1 MEHLR
6 ESERQKC
13 SHTCLDMIIDQFNTM
28 LTGGAAIAALRL
40 HRGLLRSGVDS
51 TLWHG
56 QSAAQCSEPG
66 VRSTPWPQPAAST
79 REGVRRG
86 CDEAWR
92 AVSLRIE
99 REYYRRGRRR
109 RAGGFL
115 PVRLARRT
123 PWLPGVFQGD
133 VIHLHWINRLLD
145 HESFFATVPERI
157 PVVWTL
163 HDMTPL
169 TGGCG
174 HAEDCLGYTEACG
187 DCPLLARG
195 GSTDLSFKQL
205 AIKQRAITGVRL
217 HIVTPSRW
225 MADKVRRSSLM
236 RHVEVD
242 IIRNP
247 IDTHKFSPRDKREAR
262 RALGVPLEAR
272 CVLHVAHSLT
282 SKAKGCDEFLG
293 TLARLRDV
301 PGLLGLAG
309 GRGAID
315 TTSIGVPVRSL
326 GYLNDTEQLQL
337 AYSAADVFVMPS
349 HVENLPQT
357 IVEALACGTPTVA
370 FSVGGIPELLQE
382 GQTGFTV
389 PLRDVE
395 QMANR
400 VRWLLDHP
408 EERQRMGHEGTSL
421 IHRDYESDKTVRE
434 YIGLYERLAG
444 TA

>member
-1 MEHLR
+1 MNCRSNGKHQ
-6 ESERQKC
+6 ERAE
-13 SHTCLDMIIDQFNTM
+13 TVLVMIIDQFNTL
-28 LTGGAAIAALRL
+28 LTGGAAVAALRL

-56 QSAAQCSEPG
+56 QPAAQRSEPG
-66 VRSTPWPQPAAST
+66 LRTPWPQLSASVWD
-79 REGVRRG
+79 GVRRG

-92 AVSLRIE
+92 AVMLRME
-99 REYYRRGRRR
+99 REYYRRGPRRR
-109 RAGGFL
+109 KGGFL
-115 PVRLARRT
+115 PVRTARQT
-123 PWLPGVFQGD
+123 PWLPSVFKGD
-133 VIHLHWINRLLD
+133 VIHLHWISRLVD

-174 HAEDCLGYTEACG
+174 HAEDCIGYTDACG

-205 AIKQRAITGVRL
+205 AIKRRAIAGARL
-217 HIVTPSRW
+217 HVVTPSRW
-225 MADKVRRSSLM
+225 MADNVRRSSLM
-236 RHVEVD
+236 RHVELDV
-242 IIRNP
+242 IRNP
-247 IDTHKFSPRDKREAR
+247 IDMHHFSPLDKQEAR
-262 RALGVPLEAR
+262 RALGVPPDAP
-272 CVLHVAHSLT
+272 CVLHVAHSLN
-282 SKAKGCDEFLG
+282 SKPKGIDEFLG
-293 TLARLRDV
+293 TLARLRDI
-301 PGLLGLAG
+301 PGLLGLAC

-315 TTSIGVPVRSL
+315 STSVGVPVRAL
-326 GYLNDTEQLQL
+326 GYLHDAEQLRL

-370 FSVGGIPELLQE
+370 FSVGGIPELVQE
-382 GQTGFTV
+382 GQTGFLV
-389 PLRDVE
+389 PPRNVD

-408 EERQRMGHEGTSL
+408 EERQRMGHAGTTL
-421 IHRDYESDKTVRE
+421 IHRDYDSEKAVRE
-434 YIGLYERLAG
+434 YIALYERLTG
-444 TA
+444 RP